1 MKLFGKLLNS
11 VNKLLLVLLSA
22 RGGAENT
29 LNQRMEIQALDLS
42 DHLTSQPYHCVS
54 GQDPLQVCQLLKD
67 STVLL
72 SERDRRGSGRSSR
85 SGIRGEDLPRFKPCH
100 TVSLHSLR
108 TVQEGWEGEARMSK
122 RLLLPSS
129 SQSPE
134 ISATALGVCTFLQ
147 KEPGT
152 GLGKASWRR

>member
-1 MKLFGKLLNS
+1 
-11 VNKLLLVLLSA
+11 
-22 RGGAENT
+22 
-29 LNQRMEIQALDLS
+29 MEIWALDLS

-85 SGIRGEDLPRFKPCH
+85 SGIGGEDLPRFKPCH

-108 TVQEGWEGEARMSK
+108 TVQEGWEGEGRMSK

-134 ISATALGVCTFLQ
+134 VSATTSGVCTFLT
-147 KEPGT
+147 EGAGNRT
-152 GLGKASWRR
+152 GEGILEEVR